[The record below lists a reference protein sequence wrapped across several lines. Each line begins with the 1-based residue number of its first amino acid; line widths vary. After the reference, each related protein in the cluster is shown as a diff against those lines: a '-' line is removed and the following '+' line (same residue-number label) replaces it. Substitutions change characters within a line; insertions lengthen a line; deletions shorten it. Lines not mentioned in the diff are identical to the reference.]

1 MVFQKYLFEVLERK
15 MQLGLTYSATCQI
28 YWAIWDFPVFSPLE
42 ISPVSPTKD
51 LTLINRLYRERLLFL
66 GQEVDSEIS
75 NQLIG
80 LMIYLSMENDTQ
92 DLYLF
97 INSPGGWVIPG
108 VALYDTMQFV
118 QPDVQTICMG
128 SAASMGSF
136 ILVGGEITKRLAFP
150 HAWRQLLFFYLSFI
164 FPSSCEI
171 EKPFLSYII
180 RVMIHQP
187 AGSFSEVATGE
198 FILEVGELLKLRE
211 TLTRVYV
218 QRTGKPFWVVS
229 EDMERDIFMSATEA
243 QAYGIVDLVAVE

>member
-1 MVFQKYLFEVLERK
+1 MPIGVPKVPFRNVGEEDASWV
-15 MQLGLTYSATCQI
+15 
-28 YWAIWDFPVFSPLE
+28 D
-42 ISPVSPTKD
+42 
-51 LTLINRLYRERLLFL
+51 INRLYRERLLFL
-66 GQEVDSEIS
+66 GQEVESEVS

-80 LMIYLSMENDTQ
+80 LMIYLSIEDDTQ

-108 VALYDTMQFV
+108 MALYDTMQFV
-118 QPDVQTICMG
+118 QPDVHTICMG

-150 HAWRQLLFFYLSFI
+150 HA
-164 FPSSCEI
+164 
-171 EKPFLSYII
+171 

-218 QRTGKPFWVVS
+218 QRTGKPLWVVS
-229 EDMERDIFMSATEA
+229 EDMERDVFMSATEA

>member
-1 MVFQKYLFEVLERK
+1 MH
-15 MQLGLTYSATCQI
+15 LGLTYSATCACTVPKG
-28 YWAIWDFPVFSPLE
+28 YN
-42 ISPVSPTKD
+42 

-80 LMIYLSMENDTQ
+80 LMIYLSIEDDTQ

-118 QPDVQTICMG
+118 QPDVHTICMG

-150 HAWRQLLFFYLSFI
+150 HAW
-164 FPSSCEI
+164 
-171 EKPFLSYII
+171 
-180 RVMIHQP
+180 VMIHQP

-218 QRTGKPFWVVS
+218 QRTGKPVWVVS
-229 EDMERDIFMSATEA
+229 EDMERDVFMSATEA

>member
-1 MVFQKYLFEVLERK
+1 MPIGVPKVPFRNPGEEDASWVD
-15 MQLGLTYSATCQI
+15 I
-28 YWAIWDFPVFSPLE
+28 Y
-42 ISPVSPTKD
+42 
-51 LTLINRLYRERLLFL
+51 RLYRERLLFL

-80 LMIYLSMENDTQ
+80 LMIYLSIEDDTQ

-118 QPDVQTICMG
+118 QPDVHTICMG
-128 SAASMGSF
+128 AAASMGSF

-150 HAWRQLLFFYLSFI
+150 HA
-164 FPSSCEI
+164 C
-171 EKPFLSYII
+171 

-218 QRTGKPFWVVS
+218 QRTGKPLWVIS
-229 EDMERDIFMSATEA
+229 EDMERDVFMSATEA